1 MENNRMNLE
10 EKILDLLSKSA
21 RPLCLQEIATELSLP
36 GDRELLSLL
45 LKLDK
50 EHKIQHIVKPLG
62 SESNPNESTYYYK
75 P

>member
-36 GDRELLSLL
+36 GRQGIIILITKTGQRAQNSA
-45 LKLDK
+45 
-50 EHKIQHIVKPLG
+50 
-62 SESNPNESTYYYK
+62 YC
-75 P
+75 

>member
-1 MENNRMNLE
+1 M
-10 EKILDLLSKSA
+10 
-21 RPLCLQEIATELSLP
+21 RPLCLQEIATELSFP

-50 EHKIQHIVKPLG
+50 EHKIQHIVKPLKKG
-62 SESNPNESTYYYK
+62 SCPNESTYYYK